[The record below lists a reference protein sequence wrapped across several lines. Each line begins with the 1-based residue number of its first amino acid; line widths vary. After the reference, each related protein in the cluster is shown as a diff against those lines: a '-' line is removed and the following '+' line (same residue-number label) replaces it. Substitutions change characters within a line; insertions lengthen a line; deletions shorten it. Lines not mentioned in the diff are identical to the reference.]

1 MKKSALLNLM
11 FCLLSVAGV
20 QAQDIRTSGS
30 AAIVDSFKTLIKEK
44 MQSAHLVGVGAAL
57 VINDS
62 VVWKE
67 GFGYADKE
75 NRIPFTTSTAMV
87 IGSVTKTFTAMG
99 VMQLHEKHLLNVDD
113 PLTKYLPQFS
123 IKTRRF
129 SIHDIKVKSL
139 INHTSGLPRDYIF
152 NIWKTDEKYTN
163 TISNIKNEYTA
174 FPANMVFH
182 YSNVGYSL
190 LGHTIFK
197 VSGLD
202 YPAYIRKSI
211 LQPTGMDNSGF
222 MGYSPLKNISKTYDT
237 TGVYTPLKIGND
249 IPAGALFS
257 TIDDM
262 VKYAREIAAIYN
274 GKKGGLL
281 KPETIRLVGESG
293 ISNIEN
299 INYALGWCVFK
310 NDSCLL
316 ISHFGSYQLTNTVI
330 AIDLKRKNAFVLFAN
345 TVGGMELNGE
355 VMAKFQEFSGV
366 TPADYIQQQPQEE
379 SLVAAVSAE
388 KQREHA
394 GMYVNNDQVNTV
406 KAENG
411 KLVLDSPYGK
421 FLLNPVSNDEFI
433 PGIPVTADSVRWLG
447 KSRFIFSEVKGY
459 RLLFWQDA
467 NRKRQLMGH
476 LVVPEKV
483 GDVWIK
489 RLGTY
494 IPNNFKME
502 GWEQYFKL
510 VLSQADN
517 GLLQLKAFCSSG
529 EYVYYL
535 RVENDNEL
543 IICGFGETGGE
554 TISFGKTDGKSSLKY
569 MGIPFRKISKS

>member
-1 MKKSALLNLM
+1 MKKSALFNLM